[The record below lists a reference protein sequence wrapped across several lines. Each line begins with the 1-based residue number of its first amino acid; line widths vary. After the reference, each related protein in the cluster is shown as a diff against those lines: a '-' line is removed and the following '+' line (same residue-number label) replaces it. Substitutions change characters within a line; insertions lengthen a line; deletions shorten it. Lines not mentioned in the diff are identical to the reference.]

1 MFELTPTQWKQ
12 VIALLVLAV
21 AMALVIRSLIV
32 RDRKQG
38 GFSFEELLMDDA
50 GKSSSARA
58 IALGAFGV
66 TTWGLVYALLTK
78 ENSLEFF
85 IAYISAW
92 VAAKSAD
99 AFANRPP
106 PPKDP

>member
-1 MFELTPTQWKQ
+1 MFDLTPSQLKQ
-12 VIALLVLAV
+12 VLALLVLAI

-32 RDRKQG
+32 RDRKKG
-38 GFSFEELLMDDA
+38 GFSFEQLLMDDK

-78 ENSLEFF
+78 DNSIDFF

-106 PPKDP
+106 PKDS